1 MIHHNNVMIF
11 KDEMGAFTLAEVLI
25 TLGIIGIV
33 AAMTMPVLIA
43 GYQKNVLK
51 NQFKKTYSM
60 LSQAIV
66 KTQADLGYVPDCYYY
81 ETGASVPHHCAEYN
95 SNGTCKRYETNDGG
109 SVPADVNGP
118 LGECSVFTTAF
129 LKNLKIIKT
138 CKKVYDDGCIPA
150 YKGYEDILRETDDS
164 LTDVDINKKGYVYLQ
179 KANLYA
185 KPGYVFS
192 DGSVLIDLNNMN
204 IFAID
209 INGKKGPNIAGR
221 DLFFVTYYSD
231 GSIDEDGIPPEC
243 RTSGTGCGSGKTNPK
258 DVRAAV
264 GANCSSRSDAKGCF
278 GLLLNNNW
286 EMDY

>member
-150 YKGYEDILRETDDS
+150 YKGYEGILRETDDS

-209 INGKKGPNIAGR
+209 INGKLETNFIVFTEFTNFIM
-221 DLFFVTYYSD
+221 LNFFR
-231 GSIDEDGIPPEC
+231 ELGIC
-243 RTSGTGCGSGKTNPK
+243 YFF
-258 DVRAAV
+258 
-264 GANCSSRSDAKGCF
+264 ANVNEFYFIILCF
-278 GLLLNNNW
+278 F
-286 EMDY
+286 

>member
-11 KDEMGAFTLAEVLI
+11 KDEMGAFTIAEVLI

-129 LKNLKIIKT
+129 LKNLNIIKT

-209 INGKKGPNIAGR
+209 INGKKGPNKWGY
-221 DLFFVTYYSD
+221 DLFNFRLQGLSSKPVYLAPHPL
-231 GSIDEDGIPPEC
+231 SIYEQG
-243 RTSGTGCGSGKTNPK
+243 GKPTK
-258 DVRAAV
+258 
-264 GANCSSRSDAKGCF
+264 
-278 GLLLNNNW
+278 
-286 EMDY
+286 EMVKSMGN